1 MGRGRL
7 VSVNVSDGGVPK
19 RPVPAATVTPQ
30 GLSGDRQQDLR
41 YHGGPERAVSLFSLE
56 RIEALAS
63 EGHPIS
69 PGSTGENLTVAGIDW
84 NAVVPGARLQV
95 SAVELLVTGYA
106 TPCSKIALSFEG
118 GEVKRISHKLHPGF
132 SRVYARVL
140 AGGEVRTGDEVT
152 LRAEGEG

>member
-1 MGRGRL
+1 MTRGRL

-19 RPVPAATVTPQ
+19 RPVPAASVTRE
-30 GLSGDRQQDLR
+30 GLSGDRQRDLR
-41 YHGGPERAVSLFSLE
+41 YHGGPDRAVSLFSLE

-106 TPCSKIALSFEG
+106 TPCSKIALSFVG
-118 GEVKRISHKLHPGF
+118 GEVKRISHKLYPGT

-140 AGGEVRTGDEVT
+140 TGGEVRAGDEVA
-152 LRAEGEG
+152 LHPDGEG